1 MFASGCYPSL
11 TEVRTAS
18 DDLCMRLTTSDQNED
33 QRMVQHERSQLMLL
47 SRMRTITKGLIVILE
62 DLRNEAHRDGHM
74 SGRSCCHLRCLQQE

>member
-11 TEVRTAS
+11 TEVGTA
-18 DDLCMRLTTSDQNED
+18 LTTSDQNED
-33 QRMVQHERSQLMLL
+33 QHERSQLMLL
-47 SRMRTITKGLIVILE
+47 SRTRTITKGLIVILE